1 MFIYHT
7 VVLFSIHEKSSQS
20 VRDAATRRRREDV
33 IRNSTTD
40 RSTIIPSMD
49 DDACDEEGFP
59 APPTLDE
66 LPNEIS
72 LEQCERLLCTLHFA
86 ECREMCEVVYRTYT
100 ADPTAPRPIQC
111 DPSPSG
117 LDSSRNRPR
126 EDDGT
131 DGRSD
136 DDADDDESR
145 LSAQRRR
152 RRRRPTDAEEKAV
165 IRRLNRPFEYA
176 HEMTAGD
183 CSCSDEESPAYE
195 KRQEM
200 IRMLKEDEA
209 KRRWP
214 PEDLYSRDAALI
226 SSCLW
231 VQAKFKTVGLAG
243 TIEEDYDALRG
254 DVDAGTC
261 GEWGPEARVFWCK
274 LKWEEG
280 AAKKAFSKEERAVER
295 AILDT
300 FKRAETL
307 GIFNIID
314 GTLAPEDVRETWVE
328 ALGKLAWL
336 YASQILAA
344 QRDDKDAAYAWMD
357 ANASMLSTEILLV
370 IKRWIEDANA
380 PPRYETTISIDETT
394 RRRTVTHEELRRP
407 SSKFVAAA
415 ASSERRP
422 PIGGD
427 KKAEPSSD
435 SPKTDTCQGDEK
447 PKQSGDAIGDSTKDE
462 EHRSQPSST
471 FDPVIE
477 TVREIAR
484 DPAGDVAL
492 RAYAVAAVSAYA
504 AWSLI
509 QTLRSWKSTNSS
521 SHSRRR
527 TS

>member
-1 MFIYHT
+1 MY
-7 VVLFSIHEKSSQS
+7 
-20 VRDAATRRRREDV
+20 
-33 IRNSTTD
+33 
-40 RSTIIPSMD
+40 D
-49 DDACDEEGFP
+49 DDDTMDPVDEYDDDEDFP
-59 APPTLDE
+59 RPPTLDE

-72 LEQCERLLCTLHFA
+72 LEQCERLLCTLHYA
-86 ECREMCEVVYRTYT
+86 ECREMCEIVYRTYT
-100 ADPTAPRPIQC
+100 VDPTAPRPIQC
-111 DPSPSG
+111 DPSF
-117 LDSSRNRPR
+117 DSSRKRR
-126 EDDGT
+126 EDDGE

-136 DDADDDESR
+136 DDDDDDAESR
-145 LSAQRRR
+145 LSRPRRK
-152 RRRRPTDAEEKAV
+152 PTKAEEKAV
-165 IRRLNRPFEYA
+165 MRRLNRPFEYA
-176 HEMTAGD
+176 HEITAGD

-195 KRQEM
+195 KKQEM

-214 PEDLYSRDAALI
+214 PEDLYSRDAALV

-254 DVDAGTC
+254 DVDAETC

-280 AAKKAFSKEERAVER
+280 EAKKAFSEEERAVER

-407 SSKFVAAA
+407 SSKILAAAA
-415 ASSERRP
+415 ASSERP

-427 KKAEPSSD
+427 KKAEPPAD
-435 SPKTDTCQGDEK
+435 SLDQKTDTKDDENA
-447 PKQSGDAIGDSTKDE
+447 KQSGDTIGDSTKDK
-462 EHRSQPSST
+462 HRSQPSVT

-521 SHSRRR
+521 HRRP
-527 TS
+527 TT

>member
-1 MFIYHT
+1 M
-7 VVLFSIHEKSSQS
+7 
-20 VRDAATRRRREDV
+20 
-33 IRNSTTD
+33 
-40 RSTIIPSMD
+40 
-49 DDACDEEGFP
+49 
-59 APPTLDE
+59 
-66 LPNEIS
+66 
-72 LEQCERLLCTLHFA
+72 
-86 ECREMCEVVYRTYT
+86 
-100 ADPTAPRPIQC
+100 
-111 DPSPSG
+111 
-117 LDSSRNRPR
+117 
-126 EDDGT
+126 
-131 DGRSD
+131 
-136 DDADDDESR
+136 
-145 LSAQRRR
+145 
-152 RRRRPTDAEEKAV
+152 
-165 IRRLNRPFEYA
+165 RRLNRPFEYA

-195 KRQEM
+195 KKQEM

-209 KRRWP
+209 QRQWP
-214 PEDLYSRDAALI
+214 PEDLYSRDAALV

-231 VQAKFKTVGLAG
+231 VQAKFKTVGLAE

-280 AAKKAFSKEERAVER
+280 AAKKAFSEEERAVER

-357 ANASMLSTEILLV
+357 ANASMLSTEIMLV
-370 IKRWIEDANA
+370 IKRWIDDANA

-407 SSKFVAAA
+407 SSKILAATAAA
-415 ASSERRP
+415 ASSERP
-422 PIGGD
+422 SIGGD

-435 SPKTDTCQGDEK
+435 SPKTDAKDVEK
-447 PKQSGDAIGDSTKDE
+447 AKPRDAIGDSTKDKDK
-462 EHRSQPSST
+462 HRSQPTVT

-521 SHSRRR
+521 SHRSR
-527 TS
+527 TT

>member
-1 MFIYHT
+1 MDPA
-7 VVLFSIHEKSSQS
+7 S
-20 VRDAATRRRREDV
+20 VDDV
-33 IRNSTTD
+33 Y
-40 RSTIIPSMD
+40 
-49 DDACDEEGFP
+49 DEEGFP
-59 APPTLDE
+59 APPSLDE

-72 LEQCERLLCTLHFA
+72 LEQCERLLCTLHYA

-111 DPSPSG
+111 DPSG
-117 LDSSRNRPR
+117 FDSRNRR
-126 EDDGT
+126 EDDG
-131 DGRSD
+131 DGRSGD
-136 DDADDDESR
+136 DDDDDDDDESR
-145 LSAQRRR
+145 LSRT
-152 RRRRPTDAEEKAV
+152 RRRRPTNAEEKAV
-165 IRRLNRPFEYA
+165 MRRLNRPFEYA

-183 CSCSDEESPAYE
+183 CSCSDEESPGYE

-280 AAKKAFSKEERAVER
+280 AAKIAFSEEERAVER

-380 PPRYETTISIDETT
+380 PPRYETTILIDETT

-407 SSKFVAAA
+407 SSKILAAAA
-415 ASSERRP
+415 ASERP

-427 KKAEPSSD
+427 KEAEPSSSSSSSVLD
-435 SPKTDTCQGDEK
+435 PKTDTRQGGDEK
-447 PKQSGDAIGDSTKDE
+447 AKTRDAIDDSTKDE
-462 EHRSQPSST
+462 EHPEPTVT

-492 RAYAVAAVSAYA
+492 RAYAVIAVSAYA
-504 AWSLI
+504 AWSLV
-509 QTLRSWKSTNSS
+509 QTLRSWKSTSRS
-521 SHSRRR
+521 SHRRR
-527 TS
+527 RAT